1 MKLQI
6 LSDLHCG
13 VAPLKRI
20 TIGPEVDIVVVA
32 GDICEG
38 AVNSFRHL
46 RRIVPERVPI
56 VMTLGNHEHYRR
68 FLREE
73 LAEATALARD
83 YNVVLLENDVAVI
96 GGIRFV
102 GATMWTDYKL
112 FGAHNAAA
120 AMDAARS
127 GLNDHRLIGWQKK
140 PWKRFRPE
148 EAAMLNAE
156 SQSFFARTFATPS
169 AGPTVAISHH
179 APDARSLSARFASS
193 ILSAAFVSDVLES
206 FVGVAPDDGVS
217 GKASPRVGHWIHGH
231 THDSFDYVAGGT
243 RVICNP
249 HGYGKE
255 NLRFDPELIIEVG
268 A

>member
-6 LSDLHCG
+6 FSDLHCG
-13 VAPLKRI
+13 VAQLKRI

-46 RRIVPERVPI
+46 RRIVPERIPI

-73 LAEATALARD
+73 LAEAKAAARD

-102 GATMWTDYKL
+102 GATMWTDYRL

-120 AMDAARS
+120 AMNAART
-127 GLNDHRLIGWQKK
+127 GLNDHRLIGWKK
-140 PWKRFRPE
+140 DPWERFRPE
-148 EAAMLNAE
+148 EALMLNAE
-156 SQSFFARTFATPS
+156 SQAFFARTLAVPS
-169 AGPTVAISHH
+169 AEPTVAISHH

-193 ILSAAFVSDVLES
+193 ILSAAFVSDLLES
-206 FVGVAPDDGVS
+206 LVGAASADAGS
-217 GKASPRVGHWIHGH
+217 GEASPRVGHWIHGH
-231 THDSFDYVAGGT
+231 THDSFDYVAGGA

-249 HGYGKE
+249 HGYGNE
-255 NLRFDPELIIEVG
+255 NPRFDPELIIEVG